1 MNRYKIL
8 VPLGDHSYS
17 SIFKAEN
24 LETHEIVAL
33 KIMKK
38 KFYTWQECMSLREIK
53 VLRALQ
59 HPNILRLKEV
69 IRNKEE
75 LSLVYEYLEENL
87 FKYYQNLRE
96 KGKTLTEVQI
106 KAYMSQI
113 LNCMNYIHKLGYFHR
128 DITLENI
135 YIDSENS
142 IKISHFNNA
151 REINAR
157 PPLTD
162 YISTRWYRAPEQLL
176 RASNYTYKIDIFAV
190 GCIMAELYLMGP
202 LFSGTSEIDQLTK
215 ICNLLGT
222 PSHKD
227 WPEFFTLAQK
237 LKIQLP
243 ECQPK
248 NFHTFF
254 SEASNEAIDLLQKML
269 VFNPQKRWNCGE
281 LLNHAFFVGGS
292 YLGNQGSPN
301 NSIMR
306 AFGSSEKLKIVKKK
320 EENGGKNK
328 IKGAKFEDS
337 EKMNDNDTDEEKKI
351 NVYGQKTEVKSLFSK
366 GNK

>member
-53 VLRALQ
+53 VLRTLQ
-59 HPNILRLKEV
+59 NPSILRLKEV
-69 IRNKEE
+69 IRNKDE
-75 LSLVYEYLEENL
+75 LYLVYEYLEENL
-87 FKYYQNLRE
+87 FKYYQNLRD
-96 KGKTLTEVQI
+96 KGNTITESQI
-106 KAYMSQI
+106 KNYMNQLIS
-113 LNCMNYIHKLGYFHR
+113 CVNYIHKVGYFHR
-128 DITLENI
+128 DLTLENI
-135 YIDSENS
+135 YIDNQNN
-142 IKISHFNNA
+142 IKIGHFNNA

-176 RASNYTYKIDIFAV
+176 RANNYTYKIDIFSM
-190 GCIMAELYLMGP
+190 GCIMAELFLMGP

-215 ICNLLGT
+215 ICSLLGT

-243 ECQPK
+243 ECQQK
-248 NFHTFF
+248 SFYVFF
-254 SEASNEAIDLLQKML
+254 NNASNEAIDLLQKML

-281 LLNHAFFVGGS
+281 LLNHPFFVGGFVT
-292 YLGNQGSPN
+292 LGSPKN
-301 NSIMR
+301 LNRGMS
-306 AFGSSEKLKIVKKK
+306 FDKLKFEKKV
-320 EENGGKNK
+320 
-328 IKGAKFEDS
+328 
-337 EKMNDNDTDEEKKI
+337 EEKKEKKKA
-351 NVYGQKTEVKSLFSK
+351 VSGFEEVVKHVEKKQEEESKNISLGGLKGGLKSVFAK
-366 GNK
+366 K